1 MNRGRSSGPPGKHL
15 LCPTQSPGPAARAQ
29 HMPYQRASKWTVV
42 STGHQHWPHI
52 SSKHPGAR
60 PDCTTPPLHVP
71 RHQGGAGAG
80 WSGVRTLATPHGSI
94 PGLHTLTAQ
103 PWASHL
109 TSLCPQAAL
118 PVPADSRSLL
128 PSGYGGMDRA
138 QQGAGHL
145 ARSPGC
151 STWYKTPSCEVRH
164 SSDPTSLSA
173 FPGLTHG
180 PRPGRMRWQGEGTSG
195 PVSPRG
201 SHIHPHC
208 TFSLLA
214 APFHMQGHRSPGLLV
229 TRPRLPVRTC
239 LCLSPGLPH
248 LTIHQ
253 APAKCIHTVGTFGR
267 PLGRISLRQTLGHC
281 GWEWGTLGGL
291 APPNS
296 PVPPLQSDSQICRA
310 KSQPAEL

>member
-60 PDCTTPPLHVP
+60 PGCTTPPLHVP

-109 TSLCPQAAL
+109 TSLCLQAAL
-118 PVPADSRSLL
+118 PVTADSRSLL
-128 PSGYGGMDRA
+128 PSGYGAMDRA

-145 ARSPGC
+145 GRSPGC
-151 STWYKTPSCEVRH
+151 STWYKTPSCQVRH

-201 SHIHPHC
+201 SHIHPRC

-253 APAKCIHTVGTFGR
+253 APDKVHSHSGHLWEASGQDQPAADSGALWMGMGDPGR
-267 PLGRISLRQTLGHC
+267 PSPSQQPS
-281 GWEWGTLGGL
+281 
-291 APPNS
+291 ASPP
-296 PVPPLQSDSQICRA
+296 VRLSD
-310 KSQPAEL
+310 L

>member
-173 FPGLTHG
+173 FPGADAWATSWKDEVAGGGDIGACESTWQPHSPTLHVFPPG
-180 PRPGRMRWQGEGTSG
+180 SPIPYARAQKPRAPGDTAKAPSENMPLPVPWAPPPYHPPGSSKVHSHSGHLWEASGQDQPAADSGALWMGMGDPGR
-195 PVSPRG
+195 PSP
-201 SHIHPHC
+201 SQQP
-208 TFSLLA
+208 SA
-214 APFHMQGHRSPGLLV
+214 SP
-229 TRPRLPVRTC
+229 PVR
-239 LCLSPGLPH
+239 LSDL
-248 LTIHQ
+248 
-253 APAKCIHTVGTFGR
+253 
-267 PLGRISLRQTLGHC
+267 
-281 GWEWGTLGGL
+281 
-291 APPNS
+291 
-296 PVPPLQSDSQICRA
+296 
-310 KSQPAEL
+310 